1 MRCFEV
7 LMGFESPL
15 YCYTVMVMV
24 RAEVDW
30 LAVMEAEVKVRRV
43 FELLP
48 TVPVEMVRVR
58 AVIEE
63 EAWLA
68 VVSGTPMWARMLK
81 AEVAALETGFTGFQ
95 D

>member
-7 LMGFESPL
+7 LVGFESSL
-15 YCYTVMVMV
+15 FCYTAMVMV

-30 LAVMEAEVKVRRV
+30 LAAMEAEVKVRRL

-48 TVPVEMVRVR
+48 HVPVEMVRVR
-58 AVIEE
+58 AVREE

-68 VVSGTPMWARMLK
+68 AVSGAPMWARMLK
-81 AEVAALETGFTGFQ
+81 TEVAAIQTGFQ

>member
-15 YCYTVMVMV
+15 YHYTAMVMV

-30 LAVMEAEVKVRRV
+30 LAAMEAEVKVRRV

-68 VVSGTPMWARMLK
+68 VVSGAPMWGRMLK

>member
-15 YCYTVMVMV
+15 YCYTVMVLV

-30 LAVMEAEVKVRRV
+30 LAAMEAEVKVRRV

-48 TVPVEMVRVR
+48 HVPVEVVRVR

-68 VVSGTPMWARMLK
+68 VVSGWPMWGRMLK

>member
-7 LMGFESPL
+7 LMGFESLL
-15 YCYTVMVMV
+15 YHYTAMVMV
-24 RAEVDW
+24 REEVDW
-30 LAVMEAEVKVRRV
+30 VAVMEAEVKVRRV

-81 AEVAALETGFTGFQ
+81 TEVAALETGFTGFQ

>member
-48 TVPVEMVRVR
+48 HVPVEMVRVR
-58 AVIEE
+58 AVTPEV
-63 EAWLA
+63 AWLA
-68 VVSGTPMWARMLK
+68 AVSGTPMWGRMLK
-81 AEVAALETGFTGFQ
+81 AEVAALETGLTGFQ

>member
-15 YCYTVMVMV
+15 YHYTAMVIV

-30 LAVMEAEVKVRRV
+30 LAAMEAEVKVRRV

-68 VVSGTPMWARMLK
+68 AVSGTPMWARISKVELEALE
-81 AEVAALETGFTGFQ
+81 AEVV
-95 D
+95 

>member
-1 MRCFEV
+1 V

-15 YCYTVMVMV
+15 YHYTAMVMV

-30 LAVMEAEVKVRRV
+30 LAAMEAEVKVRRV

-68 VVSGTPMWARMLK
+68 VVSGAPMWGRMLK
-81 AEVAALETGFTGFQ
+81 AEAAAIQTGFQ